1 MREKLVQSMFV
12 QAVKNNED
20 SIALHM
26 SMVFVSLLLRC
37 AGIVVPPILA
47 KIQND
52 HSQFNEI

>member
-1 MREKLVQSMFV
+1 MFV

-37 AGIVVPPILA
+37 AGTVVPPILA
-47 KIQND
+47 KIEKD

>member
-1 MREKLVQSMFV
+1 MREELIQSMFV

-20 SIALHM
+20 NIALHM

-37 AGIVVPPILA
+37 AGTVVPPILA
-47 KIQND
+47 KIEKD